1 MPNNAHGG
9 SPIQGSSV
17 AKNLFNKPSQSPT
30 SNSSGPK
37 TPPRAASSQSDKSIS
52 PLEEVSSTAKSHHN
66 DNPMETTPT
75 NCTIIS
81 SKTIIVS
88 PAKHFSIER
97 NHCTFSSPSKANL
110 KRQTKREHVKGRLDF
125 DGSEFDMP
133 ICLDNTAVH
142 GDGSSTSESEKEGD
156 IFDLDL
162 PNFDHAFGPDFCLTE
177 LLTDFGI
184 DCGTFDY
191 SCPTTSGT
199 STDEAPK

>member
-1 MPNNAHGG
+1 
-9 SPIQGSSV
+9 
-17 AKNLFNKPSQSPT
+17 
-30 SNSSGPK
+30 
-37 TPPRAASSQSDKSIS
+37 
-52 PLEEVSSTAKSHHN
+52 
-66 DNPMETTPT
+66 
-75 NCTIIS
+75 
-81 SKTIIVS
+81 
-88 PAKHFSIER
+88 
-97 NHCTFSSPSKANL
+97 L

-125 DGSEFDMP
+125 DGSESDMP
-133 ICLDNTAVH
+133 ICLDNTAAS

-199 STDEAPK
+199 SIDEVPR